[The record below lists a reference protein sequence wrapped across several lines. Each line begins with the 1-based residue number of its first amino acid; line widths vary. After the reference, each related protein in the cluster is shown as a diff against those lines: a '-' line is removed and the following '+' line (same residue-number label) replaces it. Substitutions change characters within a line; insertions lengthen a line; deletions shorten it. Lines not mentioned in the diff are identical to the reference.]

1 MIYTYGYKEEEILEL
16 TLPQFRARLQDA
28 FEIPLMFQGEGKGR
42 ITRERQEVTRERI
55 AGKGVRP
62 PKFIR

>member
-1 MIYTYGYKEEEILEL
+1 M